1 MRPATKTA
9 ELNKQW
15 EEILRAVRDRILT
28 LGKVLVRKR
37 DFYAGGLM
45 ILFGLVMALK
55 GPSYRLGTLMHMGP
69 GFMPTA
75 LGIILICLGVIIA
88 GSAAGLPEGEGEG
101 ILPEHPEWW
110 GWACILA
117 GPLCFILFGSYG
129 GMIPAVFSCVFVSA
143 LGDRTATL
151 KSAAI
156 LAAVVTVFGVG
167 LFSYI
172 LQIPMP
178 ILEWRGL

>member
-1 MRPATKTA
+1 
-9 ELNKQW
+9 
-15 EEILRAVRDRILT
+15 
-28 LGKVLVRKR
+28 VRKR

-45 ILFGLVMALK
+45 ILFGLLMALK

-88 GSAAGLPEGEGEG
+88 GSAVGLAEGEDED
-101 ILPEHPEWW
+101 ILPEHPQWW

-117 GPLCFILFGSYG
+117 GPICFIIFGSYG
-129 GMIPAVFSCVFVSA
+129 GLIPGTFACVFVAA
-143 LGDRTATL
+143 LGDRTATV
-151 KSAAI
+151 KSAFL
-156 LAAVVTVFGVG
+156 LAAFITAFGVG

-172 LQIPMP
+172 LQVPMP
-178 ILEWRGL
+178 VLEWRGL